1 MANNIL
7 NFSINIFP
15 EDSPKLESFPNC
27 GRVGNP
33 NNTECILDCEWV
45 NNPKLNQ
52 PVHTGVIQ
60 LDALFPPGY
69 RYNLIKYPETLSCI
83 EDCRILYRMRQITS
97 WPEIRQLVE
106 DVTRWNPNLDNII
119 FEVCALYFELNGS
132 TGCFNRPIFL
142 TRQGNLSKNKRLLGN
157 SLISDERSGYD
168 NSTIEYTLNQYPWV
182 CSICTAGYRGHH
194 ICGATLLSAPPS
206 KTILVTAV
214 HCNYICQSS
223 EGTPRETCCCRDP
236 DENFA
241 SCRKVREIFL

>member
-1 MANNIL
+1 MAHNIL

-33 NNTECILDCEWV
+33 NNTECIWDCEWV

-97 WPEIRQLVE
+97 
-106 DVTRWNPNLDNII
+106 
-119 FEVCALYFELNGS
+119 
-132 TGCFNRPIFL
+132 
-142 TRQGNLSKNKRLLGN
+142 
-157 SLISDERSGYD
+157 
-168 NSTIEYTLNQYPWV
+168 
-182 CSICTAGYRGHH
+182 
-194 ICGATLLSAPPS
+194 
-206 KTILVTAV
+206 
-214 HCNYICQSS
+214 
-223 EGTPRETCCCRDP
+223 
-236 DENFA
+236 
-241 SCRKVREIFL
+241 